1 MITLLIL
8 LAGLQVHE
16 WGVVTQDPLT
26 LTGSVPEYAPWQE
39 GSLEDKAP
47 VIYFHGDPC
56 TLTLRVSF
64 PSMGFATT
72 LLPEADEGGSNSTYI
87 LWEDLVLVESAPL
100 DLTDGWNHCDDLGYP
115 VSFWRDVNAL
125 YVEAGERF
133 DRFVYYGCVPGSPGD
148 LPFISESGNHSMRI
162 PYGEIPCIVLK
173 HVDGNHMFGVFT
185 LADIATDI
193 PKGLQFLEDPLK
205 LKNVM
210 SDWADGILFEDEFDA
225 FWNTW
230 ESRFMTDS
238 EDEVMILYSVPVE
251 IIENIST
258 LEVITDGDNEVEISR
273 FIVAEL
279 PYVTE

>member
-16 WGVVTQDPLT
+16 WGVITQDPLV
-26 LTGSVPEYAPWQE
+26 LTGNVPVYEPWE
-39 GSLEDKAP
+39 GDLEDKAP

-56 TLTLRVSF
+56 TVTLRVNF

-87 LWEDLVLVESAPL
+87 LWEDLVLAESAPS
-100 DLTDGWNHCDDLGYP
+100 DLAEGWNRCDELGYP
-115 VSFWRDVNAL
+115 VSLWRDVDAL

-133 DRFVYYGCVPGSPGD
+133 DRFVYYACVPGSPGD
-148 LPFISESGNHSMRI
+148 LPFIGESSNHSFRM

-173 HVDGNHMFGVFT
+173 SVDGNPMFGVFT
-185 LADIATDI
+185 LADIITDI

-205 LKNVM
+205 LK
-210 SDWADGILFEDEFDA
+210 SILAAWADGILFEDEFDA

-230 ESRFMTDS
+230 ESKFMTDS

-273 FIVAEL
+273 FILAEL
-279 PYVTE
+279 PYITE